1 MSITTFIGRDLAKID
16 LAKKDIHSLI
26 LRSAALLGLIGLLIL
41 LAIGQAAQ
49 AREGDGAATGLSVQA
64 ATNAPL
70 LGLSIDLTAA
80 QVGEQSAA
88 PFDSTDTL
96 LNLDALSG
104 KITADTVT
112 AHTQYQP
119 FSNVIDSDASTA
131 NLSTLLSLL
140 GVNLVNLSSTT
151 LTSTAQV
158 SGSCGNFTATGTT
171 TIEGLNLTVLGQTV
185 ATNLNSTPVPN
196 TELSNTNINIGLV
209 GSTLSAHAQVILNE
223 QTVAGDQSTIA
234 VNALHIHMDI
244 TVTGLTN
251 LTQSVDIIVSHSE
264 AGFTNCNDVDLS
276 VDKTTSL
283 GISHATV
290 SVPFDYTVTITNQN
304 ATNPATA
311 VQFTDTL
318 DTETT
323 FVSFINQGGGNC
335 THNGTNPG
343 GIITCQWSTVPAG
356 GSVAAT
362 YRVNPTT
369 TGTATNNVTVT
380 TGDHDTDPNDD
391 TDSVSV
397 TIDPAGGTTTDL
409 AVSFVNS
416 TPADGQVGAAQNVDI
431 QITNS
436 GAPATNATLIYTVS
450 PGATINSVSGT
461 GSGSCVINGNTLNCG
476 PTNVP
481 NNFNQTW
488 TVNITPTIAGPNT
501 HTVNVASTVPDSNPS
516 NNTAQATV
524 NVTAAQNVILQAN
537 VTDSPDPDTE
547 GQPVTYTIDVTNTG
561 TAAATNVVLNV
572 GLSGVPVTIDSATPG
587 QGSCTIL
594 GTQVSC
600 TLNTLGANGGTTQV
614 VIIATPNGA
623 GTLSLTGTVVDDA
636 SHSAP
641 VTASTTITATEA
653 DLSITKTV
661 SSANALLGQL
671 ITYTLEIT
679 NGGPSDASN
688 VIASDTLPPQVA
700 FVSATPTQ
708 GICTQAAT
716 VVTCNLGNLSNSATA
731 SVQIVVRAVSHGTAN
746 NTATVSSDTSD
757 PDPTNDTSS
766 PVHTLISPS
775 PNIIPTLSEYGLL
788 MLLGLMALLVMRTQ
802 VRSQRRE

>member
-1 MSITTFIGRDLAKID
+1 MSITTFLGRDLV
-16 LAKKDIHSLI
+16 KKDIHSLI
-26 LRSAALLGLIGLLIL
+26 LRSAALLALAGLLIL
-41 LAIGQAAQ
+41 SAIGQAAQ

-64 ATNAPL
+64 ATSAPL

-80 QVGEQSAA
+80 QVDEQSTA

-96 LNLDALSG
+96 VDLDALSG
-104 KITADTVT
+104 QITADTVT

-151 LTSTAQV
+151 LASTAQV

-185 ATNLNSTPVPN
+185 AANLNSTPAPN
-196 TELSNTNINIGLV
+196 TQLLNTNINIGLV

-234 VNALHIHMDI
+234 VNALHIHLDI
-244 TVTGLTN
+244 TVTGMTN

-264 AGFTNCNDVDLS
+264 AGFTSCNDVDLS
-276 VDKTTSL
+276 VEKTTSL
-283 GISHATV
+283 GGNATV
-290 SVPFDYTVTITNQN
+290 NVPFDYTVTITNQN

-318 DTETT
+318 APETT
-323 FVSFINQGGGNC
+323 FVSFINQGGGSC
-335 THNGTNPG
+335 THNSGT
-343 GIITCQWSTVPAG
+343 ITCQWSTVPAG

-369 TGTATNNVTVT
+369 TGTNVANSVTVT
-380 TGDHDTDPNDD
+380 TGDHDTDPSDN

-416 TPADGQVGAAQNVDI
+416 TPANGQVGVAQDVEI
-431 QITNS
+431 RITNS
-436 GAPATNATLIYTVS
+436 GATATNATLIYTIS
-450 PGATINSVSGT
+450 PGATINSFSNESPFT
-461 GSGSCVINGNTLNCG
+461 CSINGNTLSCG
-476 PTNVP
+476 PTDISDS
-481 NNFNQTW
+481 FDQTL
-488 TVNITPTIAGPNT
+488 TVNITPTTAGQNT
-501 HTVNVASTVPDSNPS
+501 HTVNVTSDVPDPDSS

-524 NVTAAQNVILQAN
+524 NVTAAQNVILQAD

-547 GQPVTYTIDVTNTG
+547 GQPVTYTINVTNTG
-561 TAAATNVVLNV
+561 TAAANNVVLNV
-572 GLSGVPVTIDSATPG
+572 GLGGVPVTIDSATPG
-587 QGSCTIL
+587 QGSCTIT

-600 TLNTLGANGGTTQV
+600 ALGTLDANGTTQV
-614 VIIATPNGA
+614 TIVATPNGA
-623 GTLSLTGTVVDDA
+623 GTLSLTGTVADDA
-636 SHSAP
+636 NHSAP
-641 VTASTTITATEA
+641 VTASTTITAAEA

-661 SSANALLGQL
+661 SSTNTPLGQL
-671 ITYTLEIT
+671 ITYTLEVT
-679 NGGPSDASN
+679 NGGPGDASN

-708 GICTQAAT
+708 GICTQAAA

-731 SVQIVVRAVSHGTAN
+731 SVQIVVRAVSPGTAN

-757 PDPTNDTSS
+757 PDSTNDTSS

-788 MLLGLMALLVMRTQ
+788 MLLALMALLVMRTQ
-802 VRSQRRE
+802 VRSQRRQ